1 MAAIDRF
8 LPRWDVHEVHSIEVD
23 VLPEQAIEAALAAPA
38 APDAIVRALFGLRGL
53 SMGGSIEEAFAWM
66 RFEVLERTPTEVVVG
81 AAGTPW
87 RARGGIRSFA
97 DAGPGTVR
105 MATDFRAEALSGGRS
120 RREIAAIR

>member
-87 RARGGIRSFA
+87 RAVAFARS
-97 DAGPGTVR
+97 P
-105 MATDFRAEALSGGRS
+105 MRAPAPCGWPPT
-120 RREIAAIR
+120 